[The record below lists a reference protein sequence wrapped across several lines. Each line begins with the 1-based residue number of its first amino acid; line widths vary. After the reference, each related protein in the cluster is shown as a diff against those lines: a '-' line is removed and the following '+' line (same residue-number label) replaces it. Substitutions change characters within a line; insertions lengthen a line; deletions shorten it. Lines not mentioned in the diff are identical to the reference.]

1 MEKAERSVQRLSD
14 SQTNPKNT
22 VAMMAHT
29 VQLELD
35 ADIGSSYWSCF
46 KGNDLRR
53 TEIACMVYGIQA
65 LIGNPL
71 QGYSTYFFE
80 QAGLSDSA
88 AFKLNIG
95 NEAISFVGT
104 ILAWPLLYFFGRRTV
119 YFGGL
124 TMMTALYFAIGLAA
138 IPPIRNHSADWAQ
151 SALLVVYL
159 FVYCP
164 SVGAT

>member
-1 MEKAERSVQRLSD
+1 
-14 SQTNPKNT
+14 
-22 VAMMAHT
+22 MMAHT
-29 VQLELD
+29 IQLERD

-46 KGNDLRR
+46 KGTDLRR

-80 QAGLSDSA
+80 QAGLASSV

-124 TMMTALYFAIGLAA
+124 TAMTILYFAIGFAA
-138 IPPIRNHSADWAQ
+138 IPPLSNHSADWAQ
-151 SALLVVYL
+151 SVLLIIYL